1 MTIGRCG
8 KRNCETSREYKIKEK
23 SAKKRSSSKTNLK
36 ERVFTKHL
44 REKQITANKK
54 VAIPT
59 GVEPVTCHLGGD
71 RSIRLSYGTVFGKC
85 SNGSTAFDSSL
96 ISK

>member
-1 MTIGRCG
+1 MG
-8 KRNCETSREYKIKEK
+8 KKELRDFKRIENKRKKGERKKQFKNEFERK
-23 SAKKRSSSKTNLK
+23 SFHKPPAKSK
-36 ERVFTKHL
+36 E
-44 REKQITANKK
+44 NKK

-71 RSIRLSYGTVFGKC
+71 RSIRLSYGTVFGKYC
-85 SNGSTAFDSSL
+85 KGSTGFDCSL

>member
-1 MTIGRCG
+1 M
-8 KRNCETSREYKIKEK
+8 KEN
-23 SAKKRSSSKTNLK
+23 SANARSSSKTNLK
-36 ERVFTKHL
+36 ERVFTNHL
-44 REKQITANKK
+44 RKNQTKK

-71 RSIRLSYGTVFGKC
+71 RSIRLSYGTVFGKY
-85 SNGSTAFDSSL
+85 NRGSTALDFCL

>member
-1 MTIGRCG
+1 MKT
-8 KRNCETSREYKIKEK
+8 N
-23 SAKKRSSSKTNLK
+23 SANARSSSNTNLK
-36 ERVFTKHL
+36 ERVFTNHL
-44 REKQITANKK
+44 RKNQRNKK

-71 RSIRLSYGTVFGKC
+71 RSIRLSYGTVFGKF
-85 SNGSTAFDSSL
+85 SKGSTGSDPFL

>member
-1 MTIGRCG
+1 M
-8 KRNCETSREYKIKEK
+8 KEN
-23 SAKKRSSSKTNLK
+23 SANARSSSKTNLK
-36 ERVFTKHL
+36 ERVFTNHL
-44 REKQITANKK
+44 RKNQTKK

-71 RSIRLSYGTVFGKC
+71 RSIRLSYGTVWGKF
-85 SNGSTAFDSSL
+85 SKGSTGSDPFL

>member
-1 MTIGRCG
+1 MREKKLGNLQRIKNEG
-8 KRNCETSREYKIKEK
+8 KQRERQKKFKNEFERE
-23 SAKKRSSSKTNLK
+23 SFHQSPAKKPR
-36 ERVFTKHL
+36 
-44 REKQITANKK
+44 NKK

-71 RSIRLSYGTVFGKC
+71 RSIRLSYGTVFGKF
-85 SNGSTAFDSSL
+85 SKGSTGSDPFL

>member
-1 MTIGRCG
+1 MNE
-8 KRNCETSREYKIKEK
+8 KRANAK
-23 SAKKRSSSKTNLK
+23 SNSKTNLK
-36 ERVFTKHL
+36 ERVFKNPPQKTIYSWKD
-44 REKQITANKK
+44 KK

-71 RSIRLSYGTVFGKC
+71 RSIRLSYGTAYGKYFK
-85 SNGSTAFDSSL
+85 GSTAFDCCL

>member
-1 MTIGRCG
+1 M
-8 KRNCETSREYKIKEK
+8 KEK
-23 SAKKRSSSKTNLK
+23 TANAKSSSKTNLK
-36 ERVFTKHL
+36 ERVFTNHL
-44 REKQITANKK
+44 RKTGETKK

-71 RSIRLSYGTVFGKC
+71 RSIRLSYGTVFGKF
-85 SNGSTAFDSSL
+85 SKGSTGTDPFL